1 MTRRG
6 FSRLALAAG
15 AVVPAV
21 VADPGGWDERLGVMC
36 QLGSQESEAP
46 HGLEAARQA
55 GFRRVMV
62 NFAWDRVNAGFLR
75 SLPGWLRANELRCE
89 ALGAYVNCVS
99 PGTVLM
105 STRAEDFVRAL
116 SYAGELG
123 CRRLVAWTGSHVADL
138 MQADPRNFNQE
149 SEDALVRFLEPQCER
164 LSAARLTLCL
174 ESYIT
179 LACPDAMSLRRVLN
193 RLPESV
199 TAVLDPPNL
208 TPVARFQQRD
218 EVLREMVRTLS
229 GRIGI
234 VHMKDFRLAAGAQ
247 GYELPGPQMGEMNY
261 PLFAQLVR
269 GLPADI
275 PVVAEHIA
283 PSEFGATRR
292 KLLPL
297 FVGGAHPWES

>member
-1 MTRRG
+1 MMTRRI
-6 FSRLALAAG
+6 FSQLALAAG
-15 AVVPAV
+15 VAVPAGF
-21 VADPGGWDERLGVMC
+21 AEPGGWEERLGVLC
-36 QLGSQESEAP
+36 QLGFRESEAP
-46 HGLEAARQA
+46 HVLEAARQA

-62 NFAWDRVNAGFLR
+62 NFAWDRVNTEFLR

-89 ALGAYVNCVS
+89 SLGAYVNCVS
-99 PGTVLM
+99 PAKILM

-138 MQADPRNFNQE
+138 MQSDPRNFNEE
-149 SEDALVRFLEPQCER
+149 SENALVRFLEPHCER
-164 LSAARLTLCL
+164 LSDARLTLCL

-179 LACPDAMSLRRVLN
+179 LTCPDATSLRRVLN
-193 RLPESV
+193 RLPKCV
-199 TAVLDPPNL
+199 AAVLDPPNL
-208 TPVARFQQRD
+208 TPVARFAQRD

-247 GYELPGPQMGEMNY
+247 GYDLPGPQMGEMNY
-261 PLFAQLVR
+261 PLFAEVVR
-269 GLPADI
+269 LLPADI
-275 PVVAEHIA
+275 PVVAEHIG

-292 KLLPL
+292 GLLPL
-297 FVGGAHPWES
+297 FVSGKNQ

>member
-1 MTRRG
+1 MMTRRG
-6 FSRLALAAG
+6 FSQLMLAAG
-15 AVVPAV
+15 VAVPA
-21 VADPGGWDERLGVMC
+21 AFAHPEGWDERLGVMC

-46 HGLEAARQA
+46 HVLEAARQA

-75 SLPGWLRANELRCE
+75 SLPAWLHANELRCD

-123 CRRLVAWTGSHVADL
+123 CRRLVAWTGSRIADL

-149 SEDALVRFLEPQCER
+149 SEDALVRFLEPQSAR
-164 LSAARLTLCL
+164 LSAAGLTLCL

-179 LACPDAMSLRRVLN
+179 LTCPDAVSLRRVLN
-193 RLPESV
+193 RLPEFV

-208 TPVARFQQRD
+208 TPVARFPRRD

-247 GYELPGPQMGEMNY
+247 GYELPGPLMGEMNY
-261 PLFAQLVR
+261 PLFAKLVR
-269 GLPADI
+269 ELPADI

-283 PSEFGATRR
+283 PSEFGTTRR
-292 KLLPL
+292 KLIPV
-297 FVGGAHPWES
+297 FAGAAHL

>member
-6 FSRLALAAG
+6 FSQLVLAAG
-15 AVVPAV
+15 VAVPAA
-21 VADPGGWDERLGVMC
+21 VAGPEGWEERLGVMC

-46 HGLEAARQA
+46 RVLEAARRA

-75 SLPGWLRANELRCE
+75 SLPGWLRTNELRCE
-89 ALGAYVNCVS
+89 ALGAYVNCMS

-105 STRAEDFVRAL
+105 NTRAEDFVRAL

-138 MQADPRNFNQE
+138 MQTDPRNFNQD

-164 LSAARLTLCL
+164 LYAARLTLCL

-179 LACPDAMSLRRVLN
+179 LTCPDATSMRRVLN
-193 RLPESV
+193 RLPKFV

-208 TPVARFQQRD
+208 TPMARFPQRD

-247 GYELPGPQMGEMNY
+247 GYELPGPLMGEMNC
-261 PLFAQLVR
+261 PLFVKLVR

-275 PVVAEHIA
+275 PVVAEHIT

-297 FVGGAHPWES
+297 FVRAADL